1 MDGILLDYLTGL
13 SIAMSLRHIEQK
25 TTFQA

>member
-13 SIAMSLRHIEQK
+13 SIAMRLRHIEQK